1 MKKDKLIDLGEQG
14 IIALFEALSKGLP
27 SFPQIVKGIGDDTA
41 VLDMGNKYLLITT
54 DILIE
59 NIHFDWKWFNPFQLG
74 YRSLAVNLSDI
85 AAMGGK
91 ARYFLVSIGLPKK
104 FLKESLKELI
114 AGIKSLAR
122 RHSLALIGG
131 DTIAAPNTIV
141 NIIVIGQVD
150 KDKILLRSGAQ
161 MGDTIFVS
169 SHLGEAAAGLALL
182 KRNLIA
188 KNPLFSKL
196 ASAHL
201 LPEPELSLADCLAN
215 TKKVHAAIDISD
227 GIAKD
232 LNLLCEA
239 SGVGARIYKD
249 LLPISKACHEA
260 AHLLNEDPIDWAL
273 QGGEDYGLLF
283 TVPKDQAEN
292 VKKIVSAALNQELY
306 VIGEIIKEGIY
317 LDTEKL
323 NIGGF
328 DHFR

>member
-1 MKKDKLIDLGEQG
+1 MKNDKLTDLGEQG
-14 IIALFEALSKGLP
+14 IIALFEALSKSLP

-54 DILIE
+54 DVLIE

-74 YRSLAVNLSDI
+74 YRCLAVNLSDI
-85 AAMGGK
+85 AAMGGE

-104 FLKESLKELI
+104 FLKESLKKLTT
-114 AGIKSLAR
+114 GIKNLAKRYSL
-122 RHSLALIGG
+122 SLIGG
-131 DTIAAPNTIV
+131 DTVAASKTII
-141 NIIVIGQVD
+141 NITVIGQVD

-161 MGDTIFVS
+161 IGDTIFVS
-169 SHLGEAAAGLALL
+169 GHLGEAAAGLALL
-182 KRNLIA
+182 KKNLIA
-188 KNPLFSKL
+188 RNPLFPKL
-196 ASAHL
+196 ASAQL

-239 SGVGARIYKD
+239 SGVGARIYQD
-249 LLPISKACHEA
+249 LLPISKACYEA
-260 AHLLNEDPIDWAL
+260 AHLLNEDPINWAL
-273 QGGEDYGLLF
+273 QRGEDYRLLF

-292 VKKIVSAALNQELY
+292 VKKIVDMALNRKLY
-306 VIGEIIKEGIY
+306 IIGEIINEGIY

-323 NIGGF
+323 TIGGF